1 MKKNCMFI
9 KKIFIITTTLTCLFS
24 CGCNTSEEGSQMK
37 SIHFQEKI
45 LPIGPVEEFTIEN
58 GIKSVTQNL
67 ASVTD
72 SYGQMISLAES
83 ENASSAGKDAANNV
97 TEKYAARIEEI
108 KSIDFS
114 TLSLED
120 LSSLSSELSHIITA
134 IREARDL
141 LNT

>member
-1 MKKNCMFI
+1 
-9 KKIFIITTTLTCLFS
+9 
-24 CGCNTSEEGSQMK
+24 MK